1 LHRLKEYWKSLKIAS
16 SSNAKQIAGG
26 FGKNIKMFNILIIA
40 C

>member
-1 LHRLKEYWKSLKIAS
+1 LLKRILEKFK
-16 SSNAKQIAGG
+16 NCKQQQHKQIAGG